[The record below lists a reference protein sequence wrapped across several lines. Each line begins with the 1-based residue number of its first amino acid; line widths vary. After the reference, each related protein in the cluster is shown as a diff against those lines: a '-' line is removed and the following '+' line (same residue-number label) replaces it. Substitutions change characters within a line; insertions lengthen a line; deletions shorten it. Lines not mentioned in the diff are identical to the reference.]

1 MYVCASVCTAYVYIR
16 VCVYTC
22 TCCMCACGVCVCIHV
37 CVCVR
42 ACAHACVRVCM
53 SPHCVWMVHV
63 QSYIYAHVRYI
74 PHLRVPLIKMMSLSH
89 TSLLTDEFKIQKKR
103 PITDKNTLSVS
114 AETEQ
119 DSSLQ
124 PLSVQPVQLRRDA
137 LSLRI
142 QSNPLSPEFLQ
153 WKEKV
158 LREARASLLLQSAS
172 S

>member
-1 MYVCASVCTAYVYIR
+1 
-16 VCVYTC
+16 
-22 TCCMCACGVCVCIHV
+22 
-37 CVCVR
+37 
-42 ACAHACVRVCM
+42 
-53 SPHCVWMVHV
+53 
-63 QSYIYAHVRYI
+63 
-74 PHLRVPLIKMMSLSH
+74 MSLSH
-89 TSLLTDEFKIQKKR
+89 TTSLLTDEFKIQKKR

-119 DSSLQ
+119 DSSLR